1 MDIENN
7 LLLICLNKSKIIYF
21 YIITI
26 IMDKR
31 KEHLMCAQ
39 LHKLNFSTMS
49 IA

>member
-1 MDIENN
+1 MDIYKS
-7 LLLICLNKSKIIYF
+7 LLPLNLNKLKIIYF

-26 IMDKR
+26 IIDKR